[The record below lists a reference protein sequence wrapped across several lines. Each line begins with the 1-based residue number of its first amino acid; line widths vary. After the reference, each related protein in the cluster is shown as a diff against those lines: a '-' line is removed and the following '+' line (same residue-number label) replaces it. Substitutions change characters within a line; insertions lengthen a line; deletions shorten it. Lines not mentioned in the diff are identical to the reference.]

1 MISCFSVICLSQPKY
16 QFIYLSNHSLIHVIV
31 ILRTFVPF
39 KVAPGTDLA
48 GYPVTGKRKQEDTT
62 ILISYAN
69 LRTGEILPAGMSK
82 ENSNGESSR
91 QREHRLEQL
100 IAQGQRP
107 CTNDLR
113 FLLLRRASRL
123 DTEDLRIVVT
133 RIRELAAQE
142 MADRQTNGGL
152 QQRNNQNNP

>member
-1 MISCFSVICLSQPKY
+1 
-16 QFIYLSNHSLIHVIV
+16 
-31 ILRTFVPF
+31 
-39 KVAPGTDLA
+39 
-48 GYPVTGKRKQEDTT
+48 
-62 ILISYAN
+62 
-69 LRTGEILPAGMSK
+69 MSK

-91 QREHRLEQL
+91 QRENRLEQQ

-107 CTNDLR
+107 CPNDLR
-113 FLLLRRASRL
+113 FLLLRRAARL

-152 QQRNNQNNP
+152 QQRNNQNNS